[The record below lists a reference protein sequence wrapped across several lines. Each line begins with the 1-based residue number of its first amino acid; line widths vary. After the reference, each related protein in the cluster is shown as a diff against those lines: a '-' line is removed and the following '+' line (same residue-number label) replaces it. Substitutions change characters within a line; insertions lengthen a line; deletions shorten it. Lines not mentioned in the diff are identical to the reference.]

1 MVTPHKTPAKKKLPA
16 KHVPAQKTN
25 KKDAETQKRV
35 HKLKGA

>member
-1 MVTPHKTPAKKKLPA
+1 MVTAHKTPAKKKPA
-16 KHVPAQKTN
+16 PKHVPAAKTT